1 MPEGLCGV
9 GSVGAVADPF
19 FSAGALAPDP
29 RNPQQRQKSLTVLD
43 WVTVQ
48 ESVTVQEG
56 LCVSVACNVSYRH
69 LGWTES
75 DPAYGFWFREGAV
88 RNQAALVAT
97 NKGDHKVQEWAQG
110 RFLLHGD
117 PGNYS
122 CSLDIRDARKTDSG
136 SYYFRVE
143 RGPTLK
149 YSFLQNKLTVSVT
162 GKERSPGEATGEV

>member
-1 MPEGLCGV
+1 M
-9 GSVGAVADPF
+9 ADPF
-19 FSAGALAPDP
+19 FSAGARAPDP

-97 NKGDHKVQEWAQG
+97 HKGDRKVQEWAQG
-110 RFLLHGD
+110 RFLLCGD